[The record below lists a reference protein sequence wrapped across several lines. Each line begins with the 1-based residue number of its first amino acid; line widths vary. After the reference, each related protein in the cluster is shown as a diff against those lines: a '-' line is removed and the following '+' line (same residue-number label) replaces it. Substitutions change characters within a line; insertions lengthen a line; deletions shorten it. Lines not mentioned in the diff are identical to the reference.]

1 MYAAVATTALGTTV
15 ITTTATTQLTYAD
28 NGIGNDLDND
38 GDNECGTKDCMD
50 DGNNGLGNS
59 YTTESP
65 DDHDKG
71 IGNDND
77 RDGDKHHSAV
87 THHPATGRSNYHQYV
102 ALITIG

>member
-1 MYAAVATTALGTTV
+1 
-15 ITTTATTQLTYAD
+15 
-28 NGIGNDLDND
+28 
-38 GDNECGTKDCMD
+38 MD

-71 IGNDND
+71 IGMTMTEMATSTTVMMAI
-77 RDGDKHHSAV
+77 KESV
-87 THHPATGRSNYHQYV
+87 THHPTTGRSNYHQYV